1 MKKREMEMQGIS
13 STQIRIR
20 KEFRTKIKIPSTIL
34 YGPPNEESIDTVKSV
49 YSMIPMVQI
58 ISSLSEIKTGK
69 NGVGNKQER
78 EKERAIETD

>member
-1 MKKREMEMQGIS
+1 MKEREMEGQGIS
-13 STQIRIR
+13 STQVRIR

-49 YSMIPMVQI
+49 YSMMPIVQI
-58 ISSLSEIKTGK
+58 ISFLSEIETGK

-78 EKERAIETD
+78 EKERARVTD